1 MHRGFLE
8 KSTWPAPRCA
18 RAGRVGV
25 LIACILWMVTEAG
38 AATPEVGKVKRT
50 RAEVEALI
58 KQVGASSPDWWESV
72 TLTYPDTLDLDWPLK
87 ASGAWNN
94 QKNVGQ
100 YLWDV
105 INPNPGRWQ
114 QGIRLVH
121 FLMIRHKD
129 DRAKVARAMG
139 TLGAMFH
146 NFTQD
151 WPRAV
156 FWWRMSAQY
165 GAYVDPTMM
174 ANCYW
179 RMGCEDMAQEMLVMI
194 GADYTR
200 NGEVIKLWADMGHM
214 DKALQLAEAKAR
226 SGMPQIA
233 YVAAGNACRQAGLYQ
248 EALNYFQKA
257 VRAPLPAKENN
268 DYTRARQQAREAIEA
283 IKLFEMLDLSQVK
296 DGVYSAS
303 STAFAGP
310 LRVEVK
316 VADSRIQTVRVT
328 DHKEK
333 QFYTAIEETPQKI
346 VLRQT
351 VKGMD
356 AVTGATITSEAIINA
371 TARSLADAMK

>member
-1 MHRGFLE
+1 
-8 KSTWPAPRCA
+8 
-18 RAGRVGV
+18 VGV